1 LDKFAEQ
8 IKEHGVVERSP
19 LLEGKSMHIS
29 VASTHKPKVH
39 EPTQSAAAKAHAR
52 PADEES
58 DADDTSDEIE
68 AAQEASSEET
78 PARPAPPRPEP
89 KTGAAS
95 TGV

>member
-1 LDKFAEQ
+1 
-8 IKEHGVVERSP
+8 VVERPP

-39 EPTQSAAAKAHAR
+39 EPTPSAAAKAHAR
-52 PADEES
+52 PADDES
-58 DADDTSDEIE
+58 GSDEASAEADEASGKIE

-78 PARPAPPRPEP
+78 PVVPAPPRPEP
-89 KTGAAS
+89 ETGAAS